1 VDRVPP
7 ELPNTASRLIAMVAS
22 MGVKVDDIRQA
33 MGCSNADFLQYIEG
47 KKEPPWPEF
56 DRLIQFIVHEQGK
69 MIVRNRELMAEIRAK
84 RDKT

>member
-1 VDRVPP
+1 MATS
-7 ELPNTASRLIAMVAS
+7 L
-22 MGVKVDDIRQA
+22 GVSVEDVRQA
-33 MGCSNADFLQYIEG
+33 MGCSNADFLEYIEG
-47 KKEPPWPEF
+47 RKNPPWPEF